1 MQTMCFNIVLLFTLM
16 FLSCINA
23 EEVAGQS
30 TECQRKCNNDTQEP
44 ICASNGQVYESECLM
59 LKANCSLTSVDWE
72 LCRGLHPL
80 CPADCLDIQD
90 PVCSDDGKIH
100 PNKCV
105 MHNRNCGVKISER
118 PIIFCLGSH
127 RKSRHQEK
135 CPEQCLELYKPVC
148 GSDGQIYLNECYL
161 QMENCRNGVEKM
173 DMSECVSPSSC
184 PTSCIPIYDPVC
196 GSNRKVYLN
205 QCTMQKE
212 NCKSPVKKMPLQF
225 CVGDNVDK
233 L

>member
-1 MQTMCFNIVLLFTLM
+1 
-16 FLSCINA
+16 
-23 EEVAGQS
+23 
-30 TECQRKCNNDTQEP
+30 
-44 ICASNGQVYESECLM
+44 M

-127 RKSRHQEK
+127 RSMFQIVEYNPVIKKSARNSAWNSISRYFCKDCAIIICTHVI
-135 CPEQCLELYKPVC
+135 CLGVRLRWTDIPQRVLPSNGK
-148 GSDGQIYLNECYL
+148 L
-161 QMENCRNGVEKM
+161 QARTENLHM
-173 DMSECVSPSSC
+173 H
-184 PTSCIPIYDPVC
+184 
-196 GSNRKVYLN
+196 
-205 QCTMQKE
+205 
-212 NCKSPVKKMPLQF
+212 
-225 CVGDNVDK
+225 
-233 L
+233 